1 MNTETPKKSKFDILE
16 EIMIN
21 FKMIMKQTMLR
32 HIG

>member
-21 FKMIMKQTMLR
+21 FQNDKYK
-32 HIG
+32 GGKS